1 MRASG
6 VQDLGVQEHG
16 AIKMNYSALVTN
28 IKNFMEDDSTELDS
42 SINEIINQAE
52 EMIFQRLPSL
62 PCFRNITTG
71 TLVVG
76 TFDYV
81 VPSARM
87 IRQVSVTSSNSLSYL
102 DHRIDSYVRDYWPNS
117 TLTGTPE
124 MYSTKTAATS
134 GITITLAP
142 TPSATLSYQ
151 VDFIAPET
159 GLSSTNTTNW
169 IGDNAEAVLLAAALY
184 ETSAFLKAPETLSLY
199 KAQFD
204 EAIAL
209 FQQEMGRNYTA
220 EYNGG
225 I

>member
-1 MRASG
+1 
-6 VQDLGVQEHG
+6 
-16 AIKMNYSALVTN
+16 MNYSTLVTN
-28 IKNFMEDDSTELDS
+28 IKNFMEDDSTEFDS
-42 SINEIINQAE
+42 SINTIIAQAE

-62 PCFRNITTG
+62 PCFRSTATG

-76 TFDYV
+76 TSDYV
-81 VPSARM
+81 IPAARM
-87 IRQVSVTSSNSLSYL
+87 IRNFSVTASSSVSFL
-102 DHRIDSYVRDYWPNS
+102 DHRIDSYLRDYWPNA

-124 MYSTKTAATS
+124 FYSTKSAATA
-134 GITITLAP
+134 GITVTLAP

-151 VDFIAPET
+151 ADIIAPET
-159 GLSSTNTTNW
+159 GLSSGNTNTW
-169 IGDNAEAVLLAAALY
+169 VGDNAENVLLAAALY
-184 ETSAFLKAPETLSLY
+184 ESSAFLKAQETLSLY

-204 EAIAL
+204 EAVAL